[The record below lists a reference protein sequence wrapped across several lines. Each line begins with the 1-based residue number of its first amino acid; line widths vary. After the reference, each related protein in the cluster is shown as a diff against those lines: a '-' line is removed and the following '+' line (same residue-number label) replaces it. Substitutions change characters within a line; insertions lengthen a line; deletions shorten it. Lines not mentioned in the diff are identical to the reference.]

1 MHGDVSAGTPDL
13 PPVLSSTPLGE
24 STCDMSNT
32 KFHEDQ
38 KNIDVLIQ
46 KELDKLKNESTQ
58 EEQHVLKEK
67 EKQAKLAAEEMF
79 HQKVR
84 HDHESA
90 VNLEQ
95 LAAIA
100 HEKQ

>member
-1 MHGDVSAGTPDL
+1 MDGDVSAGTPNL

-24 STCDMSNT
+24 STCDTSTT
-32 KFHEDQ
+32 KSHEDQ

-58 EEQHVLKEK
+58 EERVLKEK

-79 HQKVR
+79 CQKVR

-95 LAAIA
+95 LATIA
-100 HEKQ
+100 QEKQ